1 MYMGKWTRL
10 VPASIPASWNRRR
23 FLVCALFF
31 GCLIAVV
38 AVFSFVLRNT

>member
-1 MYMGKWTRL
+1 MYLGKRISL
-10 VPASIPASWNRRR
+10 VPSSIPASWKRRR

-38 AVFSFVLRNT
+38 AVWSIALQGA